1 MSVFDFLK
9 DVGASILGIK
19 GNEAQD
25 IKQMLERELGTRI
38 QNLQVEFKNDQVT
51 LFGSCDTIA
60 TKEKAVLLA
69 GNIKGVE
76 RVFDEQLTAP
86 PAEEVTEFYTIQSGD
101 TLSKIAKQFYG
112 DHGKYPVIFEA
123 NKEVIKD
130 PNLIY
135 PGQVIRIP
143 KVSGADVEQVYTVQ
157 SGDTLSKIAQHF
169 YGAANKYTVIFE
181 ANRDTLKD
189 PNVIHPGQ
197 KLRIPK
203 L

>member
-1 MSVFDFLK
+1 MGVFDFLK
-9 DVGASILGIK
+9 EVGATILGIK
-19 GNEAQD
+19 GNEAKD
-25 IKQMLERELGTRI
+25 IKQLLERELSTRI
-38 QNLQVEFKNDQVT
+38 KDLQVEFKNGQVT

-76 RVFDEQLTAP
+76 KVFDEQLTAP
-86 PAEEVTEFYTIQSGD
+86 PAEEVTEFYTVRSGD

-112 DHGKYPVIFEA
+112 DAGKYPGIFEA

-135 PGQVIRIP
+135 PVQMIRIP
-143 KVSGADVEQVYTVQ
+143 KISGINDEQVYTVQ

-197 KLRIPK
+197 NLRIPK

>member
-1 MSVFDFLK
+1 MGVLNFLK

-25 IKQMLERELGTRI
+25 IQQMLERELGSRVKIT
-38 QNLQVEFKNDQVT
+38 QVEFQNGQVRLYGT
-51 LFGSCDTIA
+51 CDSQV
-60 TKEKAVLLA
+60 TKEKAILLT

-76 RVFDEQLTAP
+76 KVIGDTLTAP
-86 PAEEVTEFYTIQSGD
+86 PSEEITEYYTVQTGD
-101 TLSKIAKQFYG
+101 TLSKIAQTFLG
-112 DHGKYPVIFEA
+112 DAGKFPVIFEA

-135 PGQVIRIP
+135 PGQMLRIP
-143 KVSGADVEQVYTVQ
+143 KTSSEEQYYTVQ
-157 SGDTLSKIAQHF
+157 AGDTLSKIAKTF

-181 ANRDTLKD
+181 ANRDILND
-189 PNVIHPGQ
+189 PNTIHPGQ

-203 L
+203 P